1 MFKNPLKKYQ
11 QGGQMST
18 EEAENQ
24 MAQVLAE
31 AFQMDPQ
38 VVKARIQEIRQ
49 NPEESKLFA
58 QGLQMLQQGDQQNGM
73 AIIGKLFQVPSRKQ
87 GGKIDSFVC
96 RHAKSRHVAGCGC
109 KEDGGKFNETQRK
122 QQGGFLPGDVNNI
135 MVQDTTRRNP
145 DGSVSRIKII
155 ASPNGDAA
163 RQTITGRDTTS
174 VGGYW
179 NDNRFIPDGDIVYD
193 NNELENGIKALQQRP
208 YYLGGARKA
217 SLDNGRNYLNQNR
230 NVNPYRELENGGV
243 VKGQEGIPGGIRT
256 ATGYIAPR
264 TRNINGIDMQLA
276 SVSGKGNEFLYTNG
290 ADSSFVVHQ
299 PYGDRI
305 FTRSNDG
312 TFSGSSNRAR
322 DLGDYVLGF
331 DAEGNLD
338 PSTAETMF
346 NRFRNLENGTT
357 VSRHNPTRWTQVQS
371 EGGVV
376 KGRDGLEIPVEAPST
391 GEIRP
396 DSTTNPIRSWIDR
409 AVDNNSALRTAS
421 RYARNFGNS
430 AMGKI

>member
-11 QGGQMST
+11 QGGQVS
-18 EEAENQ
+18 
-24 MAQVLAE
+24 
-31 AFQMDPQ
+31 
-38 VVKARIQEIRQ
+38 QEQ
-49 NPEESKLFA
+49 
-58 QGLQMLQQGDQQNGM
+58 QQMLAAFVEWLPKRVKEFQGMQPEQIVEALNGM
-73 AIIGKLFQVPSRKQ
+73 AKSPEGQKQVQAYMQQFQQEMQNPQAGMFKEGGKLQDFICK
-87 GGKIDSFVC
+87 
-96 RHAKSRHVAGCGC
+96 HAKGGHVAGCGC
-109 KEDGGKFNETQRK
+109 KEDGGKVNKTQRK

-256 ATGYIAPR
+256 ATGYTAPR

-357 VSRHNPTRWTQVQS
+357 VSRHNPARWTQVQRS
-371 EGGVV
+371 GGVV
-376 KGRDGLEIPVEAPST
+376 NGSILKQNT
-391 GEIRP
+391 
-396 DSTTNPIRSWIDR
+396 
-409 AVDNNSALRTAS
+409 
-421 RYARNFGNS
+421 
-430 AMGKI
+430 KK